1 MSTDNGQRALPAAA
15 AAGYGKEPITASAA
29 GLALLCATLWA
40 GQSVA
45 VKVALKDLPPYMV
58 MCLRIALCC
67 LFVGMWARFTGQ
79 RLRIS
84 RRQFGLILI
93 NSAILYTQIGLFTFG
108 TDMTTSVRS
117 ILIVNSFPFFTAIA
131 CHYFLPGFPFT
142 WRTISGMFLAFAGL
156 VAVFGDRFAQSS
168 GEFLGDILVLAAAMA
183 IGGKIAF
190 AKALLRTFHPV
201 QLVFWGALC
210 ATPLFF
216 ILSALY
222 DDIALEAFTPVAIG
236 AVLYQGVA
244 VSGLAVLTWGYLLA
258 RHSPMDLNVF
268 RLATPLLGVI
278 LGWLILSEEITS
290 NVIVGALLLVTGC
303 YHVTK
308 R

>member
-1 MSTDNGQRALPAAA
+1 MSTDNGQRARPAAT
-15 AAGYGKEPITASAA
+15 AAGYRKEPVTATTAA
-29 GLALLCATLWA
+29 LALFCATLWA

-67 LFVGMWARFTGQ
+67 LFVGTWARFRGQ

-93 NSAILYTQIGLFTFG
+93 NSAILYTQIGLYTFG

-117 ILIVNSFPFFTAIA
+117 ILIINSFPFFTAIA

-142 WRTISGMFLAFAGL
+142 WRTISGMFIAFAGL
-156 VAVFGDRFAQSS
+156 VVVFGDRLYSS
-168 GEFLGDILVLAAAMA
+168 GETFGDMLVLAAAMV
-183 IGGKIAF
+183 IGAKIAF

-210 ATPLFF
+210 ATPLFLA
-216 ILSALY
+216 LSLLF
-222 DDIALEAFTPVAIG
+222 DEIALEAFTPLAVG
-236 AVLYQGVA
+236 AVLYQGIA

-258 RHSPMDLNVF
+258 RHSPTDLTVF
-268 RLATPLLGVI
+268 RLATPLLGVL
-278 LGWLILSEEITS
+278 LGWLILSEEITPY
-290 NVIVGALLLVTGC
+290 VIVGALLLVTGC
-303 YHVTK
+303 YRVTK
-308 R
+308 Q